1 MEAVIDGSA
10 SIDPDQD
17 RQPNRRLTPDEHEC
31 ARRILE
37 TARAEMNNVA
47 AGDRE
52 LLFALRRYI
61 LNRLIHDERGTP
73 MQRRKLKQK
82 KVAEQNGQCA
92 ICRNPLPKRNSVLDR
107 IVAVDGYTEANTR
120 VLCPECDGSVQAER
134 KFS

>member
-1 MEAVIDGSA
+1 MIDA
-10 SIDPDQD
+10 PAPVDPHQD
-17 RQPNRRLTPDEHEC
+17 RQQNRRLTPDEHES

-37 TARAEMNNVA
+37 TTRAEMNGVA

-82 KVAEQNGQCA
+82 KAAEQTGQCA
-92 ICRNPLPKRNSVLDR
+92 ICGNPLPKRNSVLDR
-107 IVAVDGYTEANTR
+107 MVAVDGYTEANTR
-120 VLCPECDGSVQAER
+120 LLCPECDESVQTER